1 MEPKATILIV
11 DDNPENIDVLNGIL
25 KQHYRVKAA
34 LSGQLALKIVAGPD
48 KPDLILLDI
57 MMPGMDGHEVCR
69 LLKANPLTVDIP
81 VIFITAKTAIEDEQV
96 GLELGAV
103 DYISKPV
110 SVPIVLARVKTHL
123 SLYNQQRELEL
134 KVKERTREIEQT
146 RREII
151 DRLGRAAE
159 YKDNETGMHVIRM
172 SRYSKLLAEQINA
185 PDNWVDILY
194 NAAPMHDVGKI
205 GIPDKI
211 LLKPGKLNEEEWKE
225 MQRHVQYGADIIGKH
240 SSELL
245 QMAREIAL
253 FHHEKFDGS
262 GYPHGTVGEDIPLS
276 ARIVAI
282 ADVFDALTSERPYKE
297 AWPLDKTF
305 EYLQNQAGKHFDPEL
320 VPQFI
325 ACEEQILEI
334 MERFADSKSE
344 ESQQVSSS

>member
-1 MEPKATILIV
+1 MEPRATILIV
-11 DDNPENIDVLNGIL
+11 DDSPENIDVLNGIL
-25 KQHYRVKAA
+25 KPYYRVKAA
-34 LSGQLALKIVAGPD
+34 LSGQLALKIVAGAN

-81 VIFITAKTAIEDEQV
+81 IIFITAKTAVEDEQI

-110 SVPIVLARVKTHL
+110 SIPIVLARVNTHL
-123 SLYNQQRELEL
+123 ALYNQQRELEL
-134 KVKERTREIEQT
+134 KVKERTHEIQQT

-172 SRYSKLLAEQINA
+172 SRYSKMLAEKIKA
-185 PDNWVDILY
+185 PDNWVDLLY

-211 LLKPGKLNEEEWKE
+211 LLKPGKLTPEEWQE
-225 MQRHVQYGADIIGKH
+225 MQKHVQYGADIIGNH
-240 SSELL
+240 ESELL
-245 QMAREIAL
+245 KMAREIAL
-253 FHHEKFDGS
+253 YHHEKYDGS
-262 GYPHGTVGEDIPLS
+262 GYPHGTVGDEIPLS

-282 ADVFDALTSERPYKE
+282 ADVFDALTSERPYKT
-297 AWPLDKTF
+297 AWSLQTTF
-305 EYLQNQAGKHFDPEL
+305 EYIQNEAGKHFDPEL
-320 VPQFI
+320 VPHFI
-325 ACEEQILEI
+325 ACEEQII
-334 MERFADSKSE
+334 AIKERFADSQSDAE
-344 ESQQVSSS
+344 C